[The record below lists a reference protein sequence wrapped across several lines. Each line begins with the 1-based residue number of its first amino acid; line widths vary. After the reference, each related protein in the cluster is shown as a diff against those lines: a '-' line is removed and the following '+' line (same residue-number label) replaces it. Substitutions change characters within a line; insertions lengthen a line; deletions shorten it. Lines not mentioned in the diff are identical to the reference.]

1 MFKSFNCLTN
11 KKADWSLRAQR
22 AGDKAVINWT
32 GLGLGGRG
40 ADMLVMFD
48 DV

>member
-32 GLGLGGRG
+32 GSRTGRAG
-40 ADMLVMFD
+40 ADMLAMFD